1 MEQERK
7 SREAVQQIGDYV
19 SENQERFYRLAFSYV
34 REQQAALDIVQ
45 NAIVKALEHSEQLR
59 QTEYMKTW
67 FYRILV
73 NESLNYIK
81 KAQREEPREPEQMAR
96 LAETEAP
103 EESEEIHE
111 MVLGLPEEMKTVV
124 MLRFYEDMK
133 LEDIARVTGE
143 NLSKVKYRLYTGLEK
158 LRKAMGKEAAT

>member
-7 SREAVQQIGDYV
+7 SRETVRQIGEYV
-19 SENQERFYRLAFSYV
+19 SENQARFYRLAFSYA

-45 NAIVKALEHSEQLR
+45 NAIVKALEHSEQLKH
-59 QTEYMKTW
+59 TEYMKTW

-73 NESLNYIK
+73 NESLNYLK
-81 KAQREEPREPEQMAR
+81 KAGREEPREPEKMAR
-96 LAETEAP
+96 LMEREAP
-103 EESEEIHE
+103 EEGAQIHE

-133 LEDIARVTGE
+133 LEDIARITGE

-158 LRKAMGKEAAT
+158 LRKAMGKEAET